1 MIKMNTMTKGENP
14 TEEQMQGLDIEKQQL
29 LIQENQAYKTL
40 MNMQNESYFRG
51 ELLENVLL
59 LQKTLLQINDT
70 LIDMNKINIGKD

>member
-1 MIKMNTMTKGENP
+1 MNTMTKGENP